1 MRKIYF
7 FVAAIFVI
15 MAAALGWFLPLAAFN
30 IDDQINEGKQQELD
44 IERVNLSYRDDLTI
58 AQKMEIINNPYQYED
73 TIELDKGIFLT
84 EEEVTAIV
92 NDFMN
97 DFTGYNKVYIDD
109 AQMIFVTPMLINLT
123 NNRGTT
129 VIWYV
134 EVWIPE
140 GEWYVSFSIDDKTG
154 AILKI
159 DINGY
164 AGAWDSLIFDFY
176 SSSNPNELIC
186 ERYRNA
192 IYNQYSSR
200 INAKFVTYHLVEDT
214 YDYDYANYVLIFRDG
229 KNETFEISLEISIE
243 SGHIG
248 TI

>member
-7 FVAAIFVI
+7 FLAAIFVI

-30 IDDQINEGKQQELD
+30 IDDKINEGKQQELD

-73 TIELDKGIFLT
+73 AIELDKGIFLT
-84 EEEVTAIV
+84 EDEVTAIV
-92 NDFMN
+92 SDFLA
-97 DFTGYNKVYIDD
+97 DFTGYHRSVASDEFL
-109 AQMIFVTPMLINLT
+109 FVTPMLINLT

-129 VIWYV
+129 VIWST

-140 GEWYVSFSIDDKTG
+140 GEWYISCTVDDKTG

-159 DINGY
+159 SIDGY
-164 AGAWDSLIFDFY
+164 SGAWDSLIFDFY
-176 SSSNPNELIC
+176 STSNPNEYVC
-186 ERYRNA
+186 ELYRNA

-200 INAKFVTYHLVEDT
+200 INAKFVTYHLVQDT
-214 YDYDYANYVLIFRDG
+214 YDYDYANYILIFRDG
-229 KNETFEISLEISIE
+229 KNETFEISLEISVNA
-243 SGHIG
+243 GHIE
-248 TI
+248 TV